1 MRRPK
6 PTLLRVCVVAQGTG
20 GDGCLATQRQSGR
33 AELPLQPL
41 CCSGS
46 RWSEEGQSRQR
57 ASSVEASKRQRWQGE
72 KHSSSSG
79 NGTGVCSVSART
91 VVSRLTFQTVCLPD
105 AVHGGCKVT
114 YPASAARQ

>member
-46 RWSEEGQSRQR
+46 RWSGGAEPAAGF
-57 ASSVEASKRQRWQGE
+57 V
-72 KHSSSSG
+72 SG
-79 NGTGVCSVSART
+79 S
-91 VVSRLTFQTVCLPD
+91 F
-105 AVHGGCKVT
+105 K
-114 YPASAARQ
+114 ASAMAGGEAQQ